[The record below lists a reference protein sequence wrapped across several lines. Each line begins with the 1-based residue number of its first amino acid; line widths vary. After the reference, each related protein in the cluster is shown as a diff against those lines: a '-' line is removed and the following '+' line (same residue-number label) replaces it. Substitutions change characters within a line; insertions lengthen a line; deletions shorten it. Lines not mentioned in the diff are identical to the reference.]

1 MNEEVFCM
9 FDIGPGPRFVSIQRP
24 LYRNLRSVVAL
35 CAAYLPIHCWASRQL
50 CIDMTSASPCLSPF
64 YIRRSISDREK
75 EKLLAVKHDIKFSK
89 VIRVKLSTELAFAR
103 LPQATRAAGWVEGQL
118 SNYVVLGTCS

>member
-1 MNEEVFCM
+1 
-9 FDIGPGPRFVSIQRP
+9 
-24 LYRNLRSVVAL
+24 
-35 CAAYLPIHCWASRQL
+35 
-50 CIDMTSASPCLSPF
+50 MTSASPCLSPF